1 MSRLHTSPLP
11 VAVVTAIAT
20 GVALLLPW
28 ARYGGIDV
36 RVYDLP
42 GWLLYAVLAAGQ
54 VAAVVVGTRIRG
66 RGGQVAA
73 MAVALLLAAGT
84 VAAAVWFMAA
94 SLDPAVVFGSV
105 VPPITPALA
114 TGGVVAIVAGV
125 AGGAAAVLV
134 GRRAVRHGR
143 AGAP

>member
-1 MSRLHTSPLP
+1 LP

-28 ARYGGIDV
+28 ARYGGIDA

-42 GWLLYAVLAAGQ
+42 GWPLYAGLAAAQ
-54 VAAVVVGTRIRG
+54 VATVVVGTRIRG
-66 RGGQVAA
+66 RGGRIAST
-73 MAVALLLAAGT
+73 MVALVLAAGT
-84 VAAAVWFMAA
+84 AAAAVWLMAA
-94 SLDPAVVFGSV
+94 SLDPAVVFGPV

-114 TGGVVAIVAGV
+114 TGGMVAIATAV

-134 GRRAVRHGR
+134 GVAGLSWRREHSPCTRSEG
-143 AGAP
+143 